1 MTYRSPPIERPVYI
15 GLAGAED
22 FADSVSDGVSD
33 GVQHVVE
40 KAAPIRDMVLGGA
53 IGATMIYVIPKLF
66 DFVLSKIGDHNDGY
80 SGNFNGISDTDFEP
94 VELDVEE

>member
-22 FADSVSDGVSD
+22 FADDVSDN
-33 GVQHVVE
+33 VQHVVE